1 MTRLTHFDETG
12 MPRMVD
18 VSGKAVSSRE
28 AIAAGSV
35 LMSPE
40 TLQAIREGRHAK
52 GDVLAVAQVAAIMG
66 TKKTADLIPMC
77 HPLGIDGVSVDL
89 TPADEPSRVDIQ
101 VTVRVE
107 GRTGVEMEALTG
119 VTAAALTIYDMC
131 KAMDRSMTLTDIRLI
146 SKTGG
151 KSGTWTRA

>member
-12 MPRMVD
+12 TPRMVD
-18 VSGKAVSSRE
+18 VSGKATTARE
-28 AIAAGSV
+28 AIAAGTV

-40 TLQAIREGRHAK
+40 TLETIRLGRNSK

-77 HPLGIDGVSVDL
+77 HPLGIDGVEVEMTLAED
-89 TPADEPSRVDIQ
+89 PPRVDIQ

-119 VTAAALTIYDMC
+119 VTAAALTVYDMC
-131 KAMDRSMTLTDIRLI
+131 KAADRGMTLSDIRLL

-151 KSGTWTRA
+151 KSGTWKRG